1 MAVEAGS
8 DEAIVIVDVTI
19 VRGPRSDRCSV
30 ARGNSVALCQLW
42 PSQSICASDDGA
54 TVGPKL
60 RSFRETVD
68 RPSRDNR

>member
-30 ARGNSVALCQLW
+30 ARGCVNSGRHRQFAQ
-42 PSQSICASDDGA
+42 A
-54 TVGPKL
+54 TTARL
-60 RSFRETVD
+60 
-68 RPSRDNR
+68 